1 MLYGRSFDGNRELG
15 RGGRVGDHRVVAEL
29 RHCQRDG
36 LIHRLGLDMGRVGD
50 SVSIL
55 EGHAATCGGHAAD
68 YIQDYSL
75 DEGCGGG
82 VE

>member
-1 MLYGRSFDGNRELG
+1 
-15 RGGRVGDHRVVAEL
+15 
-29 RHCQRDG
+29 
-36 LIHRLGLDMGRVGD
+36 MGRVGD